1 MAARKP
7 PTKTA
12 SGVNASAEDLTAHY
26 RNMLLIRR
34 FEEKAGQLYGMGLIG
49 GFCHLYIGQEAVVTG
64 LEAAAEDGDKRITTY
79 RDHGHMLACGMDP
92 KGVMAE
98 LTGRIDGY
106 SKGKGGSM
114 HMFSEE
120 KDFYGG
126 HGIVGA
132 NVPLG
137 AGLAFSDKY
146 RGSDRVTFT
155 YFGDGA
161 ANQGQVY
168 ETFNMAAL
176 WALPVIFVI
185 ENNQYAMG
193 TAMQRSTSTPDLH
206 TRGAAFNI
214 PGEAVDG
221 MDVLAV
227 KAAGDKAVK
236 HCRSGKGPYILEVKT
251 YRYRGHSMSD
261 PAKYRTREE
270 VQKMREERDCIDH
283 VRELLLEGK
292 HATEDDLK
300 AIDKEIKGIVNA
312 SAEFAKQS
320 PEPALD
326 ELWTDILAEEEAV

>member
-1 MAARKP
+1 MAAAKSPKKSNTSKEELLALHR
-7 PTKTA
+7 
-12 SGVNASAEDLTAHY
+12 E
-26 RNMLLIRR
+26 MLLIRR

-49 GFCHLYIGQEAVVTG
+49 GFCHLYIGQEAVVVG
-64 LEAAAEDGDKRITTY
+64 LEAAAEEGDKRITSY

-98 LTGRIDGY
+98 LTGREGGY
-106 SKGKGGSM
+106 SRGKGGSM
-114 HMFSEE
+114 HMFSVE
-120 KDFYGG
+120 KHFYGG

-132 NVPLG
+132 QVPIG
-137 AGLAFSDKY
+137 AGLAFADKY
-146 RGSDRVTFT
+146 NENGRVTFT

-176 WALPVIFVI
+176 WHLPVIFVI

-193 TAMQRSTSTPDLH
+193 TAMQRSTSSADIY
-206 TRGAAFNI
+206 TRGEAFGI

-227 KAAGDKAVK
+227 KEAGQRAVA
-236 HCRSGKGPYILEVKT
+236 HCRAGKGPYILEMKT

-270 VQKMREERDCIDH
+270 VQKVRETRDAIEH
-283 VRELLLEGK
+283 VRELILQGK
-292 HATEDDLK
+292 HASEDDLK
-300 AIDKEIKGIVNA
+300 AVDKEIKAIVSEA
-312 SAEFAKQS
+312 ADFARES
-320 PEPALD
+320 PEPPLS
-326 ELWTDILAEEEAV
+326 ELWTDIYA